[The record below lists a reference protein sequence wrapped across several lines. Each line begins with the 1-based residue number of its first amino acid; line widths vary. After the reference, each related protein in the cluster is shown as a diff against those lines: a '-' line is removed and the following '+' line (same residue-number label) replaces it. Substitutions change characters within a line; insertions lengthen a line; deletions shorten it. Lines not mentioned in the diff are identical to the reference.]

1 MRKVPTKT
9 PRRNKSR
16 IAPGPLDIGTL
27 RSCEGPTVFQLSLDP
42 ARLSFYCGFCKRI
55 HEWVREFKEMECQMA
70 WSRRLSEL
78 RFDPNPQ
85 FAASAAEMICIALFI
100 LKAAGRWRLWMTRES
115 LRRRREEVHQWSR
128 NRRFSIAV
136 SNQKQASRRLSDSN
150 RVSLGISCGRSQ
162 EFRSLASRSVP
173 SFPGCNGPAA
183 ATSIRR
189 IQRRRSFRRK
199 RARRTK
205 TLHRDEAAGRY
216 H

>member
-78 RFDPNPQ
+78 RFDPN
-85 FAASAAEMICIALFI
+85 
-100 LKAAGRWRLWMTRES
+100 RLPEVAIFS
-115 LRRRREEVHQWSR
+115 LLCGPVRGLVGHD
-128 NRRFSIAV
+128 I
-136 SNQKQASRRLSDSN
+136 QADWD
-150 RVSLGISCGRSQ
+150 CGCFKS
-162 EFRSLASRSVP
+162 SP
-173 SFPGCNGPAA
+173 N
-183 ATSIRR
+183 
-189 IQRRRSFRRK
+189 
-199 RARRTK
+199 
-205 TLHRDEAAGRY
+205 
-216 H
+216 